1 MADDERLREYL
12 KRVTI
17 ELHDTRLRL
26 REEQER
32 AREPIA
38 IVGMSCRYP
47 GGVASP
53 EELWELVARGGDAL
67 SEFPTDRGWDLER
80 IDGAEAGGAAG
91 EGPRESG
98 FLHAAGEFD
107 PAFFGISPREALGMD
122 PQQRQWLEIAW
133 EAFEDAGID
142 PASVRG
148 GQVGVF
154 AGISSQ
160 DYGRGMESAIGDASA
175 AAVEGYLLTG
185 ALTSLVSGRVSYAL
199 GLEGPSLT
207 VDTACSSS
215 LVTLHLACGALRA
228 GECSLALAGGVTVLC
243 TSAAFEE
250 FARQGGLAPDGR
262 CKSFA
267 DAADGTSFSEGVGAL
282 LLERLSDA
290 RRNGHPVLALV
301 RGSAVNQDGASNGLT
316 APNGPSQQRVIRQAL
331 ASCGLAAGDVDVVE
345 AHGTGTML
353 GDPIEAQALI
363 ATYGRGRQP
372 DRPLRLGSIKSNF
385 GHTQAAAGVAG
396 VIKTVMALRHGVM
409 PRTLHVDQPSRQVNW
424 SAGTVALL
432 REPAPWERNGRPRRA
447 GVSSFG
453 ISGTNAHAILEEAP
467 EVEGGAPVGA
477 DGEAFA
483 REDGGASVARGDGG
497 AASRP
502 ADGSAA
508 SPAAVFAPAVS
519 PWVLSGRGEA
529 ALCDQ
534 ARRLDARVSGDPSL
548 TPADVA
554 FSLVRRSAFER
565 RAVVLGG
572 EREELLAGVGAL
584 ARGEAVGNVVEGS
597 AVARGRRVAFVFPGQ
612 GGQWDGMAVEL
623 LDTAPVFAER
633 LGECGEALAGFVDWR
648 LEDVLRGAE
657 GAPGLERVDVVQPAL
672 WAVMVSL
679 AELWRACGVRPDA
692 VVGHSQG
699 EIAAAC
705 VAGGLSLG
713 DGARVVALR
722 SRALGALAGRGGMA
736 SVALGVD
743 ELRSRFGGSAE
754 DVSIAA
760 VNGPGSIVVSGDPAA
775 LDLLVERCVADG
787 VRARR
792 IAVDYAA
799 HSAQVEEIREELLEA
814 CAGIAPCSGEIP
826 FYSSVTGALLDT
838 AELDADYWYRNLRE
852 TVRFEQ
858 ATKGLLAEGCRTFV
872 EASPHPVLSVAVQ
885 ESAEVDDLEDVSALG
900 SLRRDEGG
908 PRRFLTSLGEAWVR
922 GVSVDWRAVIGDA
935 GASLVRLPT
944 YAFQRRRF
952 WVEAGPAGGG
962 DLAAVGQAAAEH
974 PLLGATVALADGR
987 GWLFTGRLS
996 LRSAPWLADHAALG
1010 SVLVPGTAF
1019 LELALHAGARAGCGV
1034 VRELALQAPLVL
1046 DAGLLASD
1054 SPEPEGV
1061 QLQVA
1066 VGELDGEGCRPVSIH
1081 ARREGAAEEADAWVL
1096 HASGLLAG
1104 EAVAD
1109 GADEQLA
1116 AARDALAGSWPPP
1129 GAEPIELDGAYERL
1143 ADAGLEYGPAF
1154 QGLRSAWRQ
1163 GERLLFAEVELPEQ
1177 ERAQAGQ
1184 FGVHPALLDAALHTV
1199 GLAAV
1204 DTRVN
1209 HDAAAD
1215 DANGGSDTTVRLPFV
1230 WSGVGLHAVGAA
1242 AARVCVVAAGEDSLS
1257 LCAVDASG
1265 APLLTAQRLV
1275 VRPIAAGQLEG
1286 AGEEAHRDSLFAVE
1300 WVPAELVSAREEPAA
1315 VAMAD
1320 FSNGAR
1326 ASDAA
1331 EMPGEAREVLYKA
1344 LELIQR
1350 WLEDEQQADSRL
1362 LVVTE
1367 GAVAVHEEGVADL
1380 AAAPLWGL
1388 VRSAQSEN
1396 PGRLVLVDLDGDP
1409 ASRDVLDAAL
1419 ATGEPQLALRA
1430 GKAFAPRLIRAS
1442 AGDAGA
1448 NDESSNDKSA
1458 NDESANDGTPAFDEH
1473 GTVLI
1478 TGGTGELGGLL
1489 ARHLVERHGVRHL
1502 LLASRRGPDAPNAAA
1517 LAAELA
1523 ELGATVRIE
1532 ACDMADR
1539 EQVRRL
1545 LGQVNPAHPLS
1556 GVVHAAGALDDGVI
1570 ESLSPARVD
1579 RVLAPKLDA
1588 AWHLH
1593 ELTAELDLRAF
1604 VLFSSASGTFG
1615 NPGQGNYAAANVFLD
1630 ALAAHRRARA
1640 LPGLSI
1646 AWGRW
1651 ELRSEMSAHLTA
1663 ADLARLGRMG
1673 VSGITA
1679 EEGLGML
1686 DAACAS
1692 GRASVVA
1699 MRIGRNAL
1707 RAAARAGVLPALLR
1721 GLVPTPPRRAGDG
1734 AAHGSLPARL
1744 AGTPPPEWERVVHE
1758 VVRAETALVL
1768 GHDSPAAVDPE
1779 RRFLELGLD
1788 SLTALELR
1796 NRLATISGLRLPVT
1810 LVFEHPTPAALAEHL
1825 HAQLRL
1831 AQAEGEEGAAAARHP
1846 AAGSTAAGGMTAG
1859 STTVDEAAAE
1869 AGTGRALSSLLPR
1882 ALELGMLEELMGMVA
1897 TAAKLRPTFDDCLEP
1912 AEAPEAI
1919 RLSEGSQRPAV
1930 ICVSSLLAIAGPH
1943 QYARFAK
1950 PFRGRREVSALP
1962 VAGFLAGERL
1972 PASFQ
1977 AAVETHAASVRR
1989 AAGDAPVVLLG
2000 HSTGGILAH
2009 ALAEHLERAGTPPA
2023 AVVLVDT
2030 HWSDR
2035 LAMVGPAAIG
2045 GMLARNG
2052 AHVAIA
2058 DAALTA
2064 MAAYSGFVI
2073 EREPSELRAPVLLVR
2088 ASEPLPGA
2096 AAEREGWRAS
2106 LDVPHTAVDVAG
2118 DHFTMM
2124 EAHAEATARAV
2135 QEWLS
2140 ALEPVR

>member
-1 MADDERLREYL
+1 
-12 KRVTI
+12 
-17 ELHDTRLRL
+17 
-26 REEQER
+26 
-32 AREPIA
+32 
-38 IVGMSCRYP
+38 
-47 GGVASP
+47 
-53 EELWELVARGGDAL
+53 
-67 SEFPTDRGWDLER
+67 
-80 IDGAEAGGAAG
+80 
-91 EGPRESG
+91 
-98 FLHAAGEFD
+98 
-107 PAFFGISPREALGMD
+107 
-122 PQQRQWLEIAW
+122 
-133 EAFEDAGID
+133 
-142 PASVRG
+142 
-148 GQVGVF
+148 
-154 AGISSQ
+154 
-160 DYGRGMESAIGDASA
+160 
-175 AAVEGYLLTG
+175 
-185 ALTSLVSGRVSYAL
+185 
-199 GLEGPSLT
+199 
-207 VDTACSSS
+207 
-215 LVTLHLACGALRA
+215 
-228 GECSLALAGGVTVLC
+228 
-243 TSAAFEE
+243 
-250 FARQGGLAPDGR
+250 
-262 CKSFA
+262 
-267 DAADGTSFSEGVGAL
+267 
-282 LLERLSDA
+282 
-290 RRNGHPVLALV
+290 
-301 RGSAVNQDGASNGLT
+301 
-316 APNGPSQQRVIRQAL
+316 
-331 ASCGLAAGDVDVVE
+331 
-345 AHGTGTML
+345 
-353 GDPIEAQALI
+353 
-363 ATYGRGRQP
+363 
-372 DRPLRLGSIKSNF
+372 
-385 GHTQAAAGVAG
+385 
-396 VIKTVMALRHGVM
+396 
-409 PRTLHVDQPSRQVNW
+409 
-424 SAGTVALL
+424 
-432 REPAPWERNGRPRRA
+432 
-447 GVSSFG
+447 
-453 ISGTNAHAILEEAP
+453 
-467 EVEGGAPVGA
+467 
-477 DGEAFA
+477 
-483 REDGGASVARGDGG
+483 
-497 AASRP
+497 
-502 ADGSAA
+502 
-508 SPAAVFAPAVS
+508 
-519 PWVLSGRGEA
+519 
-529 ALCDQ
+529 
-534 ARRLDARVSGDPSL
+534 
-548 TPADVA
+548 
-554 FSLVRRSAFER
+554 
-565 RAVVLGG
+565 
-572 EREELLAGVGAL
+572 
-584 ARGEAVGNVVEGS
+584 
-597 AVARGRRVAFVFPGQ
+597 
-612 GGQWDGMAVEL
+612 
-623 LDTAPVFAER
+623 
-633 LGECGEALAGFVDWR
+633 
-648 LEDVLRGAE
+648 
-657 GAPGLERVDVVQPAL
+657 
-672 WAVMVSL
+672 
-679 AELWRACGVRPDA
+679 
-692 VVGHSQG
+692 
-699 EIAAAC
+699 
-705 VAGGLSLG
+705 
-713 DGARVVALR
+713 
-722 SRALGALAGRGGMA
+722 
-736 SVALGVD
+736 
-743 ELRSRFGGSAE
+743 
-754 DVSIAA
+754 
-760 VNGPGSIVVSGDPAA
+760 
-775 LDLLVERCVADG
+775 

-814 CAGIAPCSGEIP
+814 CAGIAPRSGEIP
-826 FYSSVTGALLDT
+826 FYSSVTGGLLDT

-858 ATKGLLAEGCRTFV
+858 ATRGLLGEGCRTFV
-872 EASPHPVLSVAVQ
+872 EASPHPVLSVAAQ
-885 ESAEVDDLEDVSALG
+885 ESAEADDLEDVSALG

-908 PRRFLTSLGEAWVR
+908 PRRFLASLGEAWVR
-922 GVSVDWRAVIGDA
+922 GVSVDWRVVIGDA

-987 GWLFTGRLS
+987 GWLLTGRLS

-1046 DAGLLASD
+1046 DAGSPAAD

-1066 VGELDGEGCRPVSIH
+1066 VGELDGTGCRPVSIH

-1104 EAVAD
+1104 EDAAD
-1109 GADEQLA
+1109 GTDEQLA

-1163 GERLLFAEVELPEQ
+1163 GERRLFAEVELPEQ
-1177 ERAQAGQ
+1177 ERVQAGQ

-1204 DTRVN
+1204 DTR
-1209 HDAAAD
+1209 AAAD
-1215 DANGGSDTTVRLPFV
+1215 GDGNDDGDGDGGSDTTVRLPFV
-1230 WSGVGLHAVGAA
+1230 WSGVGLHAVGAT

-1257 LCAVDASG
+1257 LCAVDPGG

-1275 VRPIAAGQLEG
+1275 VRPIAAGQLEAG
-1286 AGEEAHRDSLFAVE
+1286 GEEAHRDSLFAVE
-1300 WVPAELVSAREEPAA
+1300 WVPVEPASTREEPAA

-1320 FSNGAR
+1320 FSKGAR
-1326 ASDAA
+1326 ASDTA
-1331 EMPGEAREVLYKA
+1331 EMPGEAREALYKA

-1362 LVVTE
+1362 VVVTE

-1388 VRSAQSEN
+1388 VRSAQAEN
-1396 PGRLVLVDLDGDP
+1396 PGRLVLVDVDGDP
-1409 ASRDVLDAAL
+1409 ASREVLDAAL

-1430 GKAFAPRLIRAS
+1430 GNAFAPRLIRAS

-1448 NDESSNDKSA
+1448 NDESA
-1458 NDESANDGTPAFDEH
+1458 NDETPAFDEH

-1478 TGGTGELGGLL
+1478 TGGTGELGGLV

-1523 ELGATVRIE
+1523 ELGARVRIE
-1532 ACDMADR
+1532 ACDVADR

-1545 LGQVNPAHPLS
+1545 LGQVDPGHPLS

-1630 ALAAHRRARA
+1630 ALAAHRRARD

-1651 ELRSEMSAHLTA
+1651 ALRSEMSAHLTA

-1673 VSGITA
+1673 VSGLTA
-1679 EEGLGML
+1679 EEGLELL

-1692 GRASVVA
+1692 GRALVVA

-1721 GLVPTPPRRAGDG
+1721 GLVPTPPRRAGE
-1734 AAHGSLPARL
+1734 AAAYGSLPARL
-1744 AGTPPPEWERVVHE
+1744 AGTPPPEWGRVVHE

-1796 NRLATISGLRLPVT
+1796 NRLATISRLRLPVT

-1831 AQAEGEEGAAAARHP
+1831 AQAEGEEGVATTD
-1846 AAGSTAAGGMTAG
+1846 GSTGK
-1859 STTVDEAAAE
+1859 
-1869 AGTGRALSSLLPR
+1869 ALSSLLPR

-1919 RLSEGSQRPAV
+1919 RLGEGPQGPAV

-1950 PFRGRREVSALP
+1950 PFRGLREVSALP

-1989 AAGDAPVVLLG
+1989 AGGDAPVVLLG

-2009 ALAEHLERAGTPPA
+2009 ALAEHLERTGTPPA

-2073 EREPSELRAPVLLVR
+2073 EREPSQLRAPVLLVR

-2106 LDVPHTAVDVAG
+2106 LEVPHTAIDVAG

-2140 ALEPVR
+2140 ALEPAP